1 MNGVLSTI
9 KALVT
14 GEVLRGSATM
24 FAVRLTGAL
33 AGVLMFALLSRRM
46 APPEFDLLV
55 VTFNSMSFLA
65 AIALCGQETLI
76 IRSWGEYC
84 GSNRPARARGV
95 LQFSA
100 SVALGASA
108 LVTIIAFIAWHL
120 WDPVAPLLFL
130 VAACSFLFSQSL
142 MQYTGQWSRVAA
154 GVVIGDGHR
163 EITWKA
169 IVIAT
174 IGAFALLNLSFSATE
189 FFFAAAAGFVI
200 AIGWQLFQT
209 VRLIPA
215 EVMRA
220 KPQYSVPEWIPR
232 SFNMWLS
239 ALLDTTGQ
247 YLEVVLVALILNP
260 SAAASFFI
268 ATRIS
273 NLFALISTSI
283 SNYATSRISHLY
295 FSGSRDALQDTLRT
309 LAILGAVLVGSSLIL
324 VIAAGK
330 LLLWIFGPQFV
341 SVYPVLVI
349 LVIGASIGALAGPAA
364 QILLLTGHERIYPR
378 IVSAAVAFRF
388 ALIAILGAMFGL
400 YGVATAW
407 SIGTAILAFG
417 LIISCRRLVG
427 LDPSLLLMLRP
438 MRNPE
443 SQV

>member
-1 MNGVLSTI
+1 
-9 KALVT
+9 
-14 GEVLRGSATM
+14 
-24 FAVRLTGAL
+24 
-33 AGVLMFALLSRRM
+33 MFALLSRQM

-84 GSNRPARARGV
+84 GSKAPARALGV
-95 LQFSA
+95 LLFSA
-100 SVALGASA
+100 AVALAAST
-108 LVTIIAFIAWHL
+108 LVTIVTFVAWRL
-120 WDPVAPLLFL
+120 WDPAAPIIFL
-130 VAACSFLFSQSL
+130 VASCSFLLSQSL

-169 IVIAT
+169 VVIAT
-174 IGAFALLNLSFSATE
+174 IGIFALLKLGLTATE
-189 FFFAAAAGFVI
+189 FFFAAAAGYAI
-200 AIGWQLFQT
+200 AIAWQLFQA
-209 VRLIPA
+209 VPLIPA
-215 EVMRA
+215 EVMHA
-220 KPQYSVPEWIPR
+220 KPEYRVPEWVPR

-247 YLEVVLVALILNP
+247 YLEVVLVALVLNP

-295 FSGSRDALQDTLRT
+295 FSGSRDTLQETLRT

-330 LLLWIFGPQFV
+330 LLLWIFGTQFV

-349 LVIGASIGALAGPAA
+349 LVVGASIGALAGPAA

-388 ALIAILGAMFGL
+388 ALIGILGAMFDL
-400 YGVATAW
+400 YGVAAAW
-407 SIGTAILAFG
+407 SIGTAILALG
-417 LIISCRRLVG
+417 LIISCRKLVG
-427 LDPSLLLMLRP
+427 LDPSLLLMFRP
-438 MRNPE
+438 LRNPE
-443 SQV
+443 GQV